1 MGPRSS
7 LNHSKNPR
15 CILGLKIYPDRD
27 VRDRRIDRYLTLV
40 LETRDFERHLPI
52 IALSWQPQ
60 MPNFDYKHNLLGKIT
75 KYSFEI
81 SRGYEEFEWK
91 I

>member
-1 MGPRSS
+1 MSPRSS

-52 IALSWQPQ
+52 TALS
-60 MPNFDYKHNLLGKIT
+60 
-75 KYSFEI
+75 
-81 SRGYEEFEWK
+81 
-91 I
+91 

>member
-1 MGPRSS
+1 MDDLRFISISLLNTVSQDPRSS

-52 IALSWQPQ
+52 IALS
-60 MPNFDYKHNLLGKIT
+60 
-75 KYSFEI
+75 
-81 SRGYEEFEWK
+81 
-91 I
+91 

>member
-1 MGPRSS
+1 MDDLRFLSISLLNTGSQDPRSS

-15 CILGLKIYPDRD
+15 CILGLRIYPDRD

-52 IALSWQPQ
+52 TALS
-60 MPNFDYKHNLLGKIT
+60 
-75 KYSFEI
+75 
-81 SRGYEEFEWK
+81 
-91 I
+91 

>member
-1 MGPRSS
+1 MDDLRFISISLLNTVSQDPRSL

-52 IALSWQPQ
+52 IALS
-60 MPNFDYKHNLLGKIT
+60 
-75 KYSFEI
+75 
-81 SRGYEEFEWK
+81 
-91 I
+91 